1 MMILSLIVGGFAL
14 IQFSVALSNAIF
26 RTNILIGL
34 PTSDSLIS
42 ILIPARNE
50 EDNIARLLSDLVESK
65 DANMEILVLDDD
77 SDDQTAAVVAQFAKD
92 DSRIK
97 LIQSTNL
104 PKGWLGKNFAC
115 YSLSH
120 QARGNHF
127 LFLDADVRIKPGF
140 IRSAVDWMHKK
151 NLGLLT
157 IFPKQEMHGIG
168 ERITVPIMNYILLT
182 LLPLPLVQR
191 LKFASLAAAN
201 GQFMLFNSATY
212 KLLNPHEKEKGNKV
226 EDIAIARYYKS
237 AKVSIACL
245 LGDGSIRC
253 RMYKGYKDSIKGFS
267 KNLTEFFGGSF
278 VVTMLFWFITTW
290 GFIPIFISFGIKLS
304 MAYLVILIITRVLV
318 SIASNQNILNNIIY
332 LIPQQLN
339 IGIILILAFR
349 SKFFTGFLWKGRD
362 IG

>member
-1 MMILSLIVGGFAL
+1 MILCFIAVGFAL
-14 IQFSVALSNAIF
+14 IQFSVALSNAMF
-26 RTNILIGL
+26 RTNIPIGL

-50 EDNIARLLSDLVESK
+50 EINIAWLLSDLVQSK
-65 DANMEILVLDDD
+65 DANIEILVLDDD
-77 SDDQTAAVVAQFAKD
+77 SDDQTAAVVSRFAKVD
-92 DSRIK
+92 PRIK
-97 LIQSTNL
+97 LIRSDNL
-104 PKGWLGKNFAC
+104 PAGWLGKNFAC
-115 YSLSH
+115 YSLSN
-120 QARGNHF
+120 QARGDHF
-127 LFLDADVRIKPGF
+127 LFLDADVRIKPEF
-140 IRSAVDWMHKK
+140 IRSAVDWMQKK

-168 ERITVPIMNYILLT
+168 ERMTVPIMNYILLT

-191 LKFASLAAAN
+191 LKFTSLAAAN
-201 GQFMLFNSATY
+201 GQFMLFDSATY

-245 LGDGSIRC
+245 LGDDAIRC
-253 RMYKGYKDSIKGFS
+253 RMYNGYRDSINGFS
-267 KNLTEFFGGSF
+267 KNITEFFGGSF
-278 VVTMLFWFITTW
+278 IISMLFWFITTW
-290 GFIPIFISFGIKLS
+290 GLIPLFISFGIKLS
-304 MAYLVILIITRVLV
+304 IAYLVILIITRVLV
-318 SIASNQNILNNIIY
+318 SIASNQNILNNILY

-339 IGIILILAFR
+339 IGIILFLAFR